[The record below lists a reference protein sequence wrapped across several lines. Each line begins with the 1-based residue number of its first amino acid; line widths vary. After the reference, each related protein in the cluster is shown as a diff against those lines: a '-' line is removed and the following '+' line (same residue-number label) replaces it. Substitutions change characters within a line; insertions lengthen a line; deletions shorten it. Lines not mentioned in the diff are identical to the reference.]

1 MLKYNI
7 GNNKYIRI
15 KIKKYVKL
23 ITALCYNCEKFNLR
37 KLRCRK
43 NDYTNKRYEGIRGF

>member
-15 KIKKYVKL
+15 KKYVKL
-23 ITALCYNCEKFNLR
+23 ITDLCYNCEKFNLR

-43 NDYTNKRYEGIRGF
+43 ND

>member
-7 GNNKYIRI
+7 GNNKYRRI

-43 NDYTNKRYEGIRGF
+43 ND

>member
-1 MLKYNI
+1 MFKYNI
-7 GNNKYIRI
+7 GNNKLYKNKNR
-15 KIKKYVKL
+15 KKYVKL

-43 NDYTNKRYEGIRGF
+43 NDSDVT